1 MGGSTVKFIVDEMPF
16 FESDCPFCDDEVCTL
31 DNTGCE
37 RMSKSTKV
45 RGTETECRWLKEEK
59 K

>member
-16 FESDCPFCDDEVCTL
+16 FAYECPFYSGYLCKLDD
-31 DNTGCE
+31 TGCD
-37 RMSKSTKV
+37 RMMMSTKV

>member
-1 MGGSTVKFIVDEMPF
+1 MKFIVDEMPF
-16 FESDCPFCDDEVCTL
+16 FESDCPFCDDEVCKL

-45 RGTETECRWLKEEK
+45 RGTEKDCRWLKEEK

>member
-1 MGGSTVKFIVDEMPF
+1 MKFIVDEMPF

-31 DNTGCE
+31 DKNGCE
-37 RMSKSTKV
+37 RMSKSTKL